1 MALEADTFDRFAGSF
16 CGLAV
21 GDQLGSLVEG
31 KDPGTFEIGDMPSG
45 SFWTD
50 DTAHALC
57 LADSLVA
64 CGGFDLIDQTERL
77 CRWLFEGYM
86 SSQESA
92 YGCGP
97 TAKRAL
103 TAFKSSGSP
112 EPVEDQ
118 ATNGALMRLAPVP
131 LYFYRDLK
139 LAIARS
145 GESALSTHAHRQCID
160 ACRLYGSMIVKA
172 VCGES
177 KADVLKYD
185 EALWQKQSLDPAVEA
200 IARGSYVGK
209 TATEIRGTLNV
220 LQSLEAA
227 LWCVHE
233 TSTFE
238 DATLSGVN
246 LGYDTDTTS
255 AIAGQVAGALYGYV
269 AIPASWREA
278 LVKRDLVDDMA
289 FKLWRAS
296 HGGSD
301 A

>member
-1 MALEADTFDRFAGSF
+1 MVSREDTFDRFAGSF
-16 CGLAV
+16 IGLAV

-31 KDPGTFEIGDMPSG
+31 KDPGTFEIKDMPVG

-86 SSQESA
+86 SSLENA

-103 TAFKSSGSP
+103 TAFKSSGIP

-131 LYFYRDLK
+131 LDFYRDLNR
-139 LAIARS
+139 AIARS
-145 GESALSTHAHRQCID
+145 GDSALSTHAHRQCID
-160 ACRLYGSMIVKA
+160 ACRLYGSIIVKA
-172 VCGES
+172 VSGEEKS
-177 KADVLKYD
+177 DVLKFD
-185 EALWQKQSLDPAVEA
+185 ESLWQLQPLDSAVEA
-200 IARGSYVGK
+200 IARGSNVDK
-209 TATEIRGTLNV
+209 SSAAIRGTLNV

-233 TSTFE
+233 TSSFE
-238 DATLSGVN
+238 DAILSAVN
-246 LGYDTDTTS
+246 LGHDTDTTS
-255 AIAGQVAGALYGYV
+255 AIAAQVAGALYGCA

-278 LVKRDLVDDMA
+278 LVKRDLVEDMA

-296 HGGSD
+296 NGEG
-301 A
+301 AP